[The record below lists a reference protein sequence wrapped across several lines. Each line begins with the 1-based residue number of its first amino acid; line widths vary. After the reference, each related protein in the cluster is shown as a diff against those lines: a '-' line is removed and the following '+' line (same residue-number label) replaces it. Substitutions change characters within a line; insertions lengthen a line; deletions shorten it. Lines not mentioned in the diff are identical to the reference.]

1 MSKLFP
7 VGKLTR
13 VTLKRGK
20 TTPDTGRGPASV
32 VVSEAEEGRIR
43 MADPL
48 TPDQPQEREA
58 LRDLESSPPE
68 SRTANSKEGR
78 DCDRAMR

>member
-13 VTLKRGK
+13 AALERGK
-20 TTPDTGRGPASV
+20 APAGTGCEPASV
-32 VVSEAEEGRIR
+32 VMSEAREGGIR

-48 TPDQPQEREA
+48 TPGQPQEREA

-68 SRTANSKEGR
+68 SHTANSKEGR
-78 DCDRAMR
+78 DCDRSLR